1 MLERFYTKFF
11 IAILPIDNGHEL
23 SITGIK
29 NKKVLFKEHKRFED
43 SEPSKAFFTCIQ
55 KFTEQSPLY
64 YIALLNPDP
73 NQGAIEGCSSYDIHE
88 EGEESGAKTLC
99 RKEKWTL
106 YTSQRELDRLK
117 GRYATVGLDFIFS
130 PFSII
135 EHFFADKISGDFAMY
150 ALAQKDSFS
159 VAFFGNGKLEFA
171 HHYPLNSSHMIIE
184 ESSVAGF
191 AIDAV
196 HEEEEKGIRLD
207 DIENL
212 DDLDIID
219 ELDDLS
225 DIEDLDALEEI
236 AEFSEDAPTLEE
248 ERSHEPQGGELKE
261 KMDRFNDDFLRFE
274 LIQKTLSKF
283 YAGEHCHNRFI
294 ETVYI
299 ADAYGS
305 GADFKR
311 YLEEELFLNVLIRK
325 IDLGDV
331 VIALAQE
338 EVGR

>member
-1 MLERFYTKFF
+1 MLERFYSKFF
-11 IAILPIDNGHEL
+11 IAILPTDNAHEL
-23 SITGIK
+23 SIVGIK
-29 NKKVLFKEHKRFED
+29 NKKVFLKEQKRFED
-43 SEPSKAFFTCIQ
+43 SEPSKAFFNCIQ
-55 KFTEQSPLY
+55 KFAEQSPLC

-73 NQGAIEGCSSYDIHE
+73 NQGAIEGCISYDIHE
-88 EGEESGAKTLC
+88 NGDESSIKTLF
-99 RKEKWTL
+99 RKDKWTL
-106 YTSQRELDRLK
+106 YTSHRELDILQT
-117 GRYATVGLDFIFS
+117 RYATVGLDFIFS

-135 EHFFADKISGDFAMY
+135 EYFFADKIGGDFAMF
-150 ALAQKDSFS
+150 ALAQKDSLS

-171 HHYPLNSSHMIIE
+171 HHYPLNPSFIMME

-191 AIDAV
+191 AIDTV

-207 DIENL
+207 DIESL

-248 ERSHEPQGGELKE
+248 ERAHEPQVGELKE
-261 KMDRFNDDFLRFE
+261 QMDRFNDDFMRFE

-294 ETVYI
+294 ETIYI

-305 GADFKR
+305 GVDFKR

-338 EVGR
+338 EVGG